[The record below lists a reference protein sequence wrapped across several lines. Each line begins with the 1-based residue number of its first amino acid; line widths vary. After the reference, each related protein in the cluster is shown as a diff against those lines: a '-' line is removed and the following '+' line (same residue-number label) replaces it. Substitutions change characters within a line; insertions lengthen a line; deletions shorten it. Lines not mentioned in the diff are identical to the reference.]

1 MGGLSAALRKEGE
14 KKMLKEAHRG
24 KKVEQIMRHPVVVA
38 PDATQQE
45 AFEVLLEHRLPCVPV
60 VDEEGFLVGSIG
72 DRQLLESVIPDYLK
86 MLEDVSFLSETEAEW
101 IDHPEGTADKPIS
114 EGTIGEVPSVE
125 VGTNAVVAAHRM
137 AHDEGVSGVVV
148 TDGGKVAG
156 VLYRLDL
163 YAAMIGATKEEEGR

>member
-1 MGGLSAALRKEGE
+1 MRKKGE
-14 KKMLKEAHRG
+14 KKMMIKEVHRS
-24 KKVEQIMRHPVVVA
+24 KKVEQIMRHPVVVT
-38 PDATQQE
+38 PDATQKE

-72 DRQLLESVIPDYLK
+72 DRQLLEPVIADYLK
-86 MLEDVSFLSETEAEW
+86 MLEDVSFLSATEADW
-101 IDHPEGTADKPIS
+101 IEHPEGAADKPIS

-137 AHDEGVSGVVV
+137 VHDEGVSGVVI